1 MTDQEFIRE
10 IAQGNNDAFT
20 ALYTQYHSEF
30 FGYMR
35 KRYNGDSDTIV
46 DLYQESCIVLY
57 DRICSGKLHTL
68 NPGAKLK
75 TYLFKVGNNKLI
87 DLIRKGARIG
97 TVENI
102 GDAKDCDSGYD
113 DERSEQFAMIQ
124 QAVNMMT
131 EPCNTILTL
140 YYWDAMSHD
149 EIAKSL
155 GYANAD
161 SAKAQKSKCM
171 NKLKSYVKTL
181 L

>member
-1 MTDQEFIRE
+1 MTDQEFIHE
-10 IAQGNNDAFT
+10 IRQGHKDAFT
-20 ALYTQYHSEF
+20 VFYKQYRSEF
-30 FGYMR
+30 IGYMR
-35 KRYNGDSDTIV
+35 KRYKGDPDTII
-46 DLYQESCIVLY
+46 DLYQDSCIVLY
-57 DRICSGKLHTL
+57 DQICSGKLNTL

-75 TYLFKVGNNKLI
+75 SYLFKVGINKLI
-87 DLIRKGARIG
+87 DLIRKCGKIS

-102 GDAKDCDSGYD
+102 DRVNDRDSGYD
-113 DERSEQFAMIQ
+113 DDRSEQFATIR
-124 QAVNMMT
+124 QAVSMMT

-149 EIAKSL
+149 EIAKHQ

-161 SAKAQKSKCM
+161 SANAQKSKCM